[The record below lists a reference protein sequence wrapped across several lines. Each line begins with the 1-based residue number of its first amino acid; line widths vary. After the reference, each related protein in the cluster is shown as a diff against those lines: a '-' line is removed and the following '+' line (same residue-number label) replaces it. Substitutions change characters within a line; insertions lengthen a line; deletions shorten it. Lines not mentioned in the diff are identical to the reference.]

1 MNFLEGKIPPV
12 IYRKKNLIYLVVFT
26 AVFAL
31 FFINLYEPFNST
43 EWYGL
48 SDAEYFLYSS
58 LLILA
63 GVFVVVIS
71 RVIMYFYTK
80 CNTISYGRYG
90 LWIICEILAMSL
102 IYAFI
107 SYSLNE
113 NKFFM
118 EVYKI
123 SIKNTSLI
131 ILLPYTIFT
140 LIILWQEKNDQL
152 ENIKEIREGGAEEQ
166 RSDIITFYDEK
177 GVMKLSIKKE
187 SLFYIES
194 ADNYVSIWY
203 RDKQRV
209 TKFLLRN
216 TLKNI
221 EEQFAG
227 TNIMRC
233 HRAYVVNFDQVKI
246 AKKNPGGIVLDLG
259 VDQIPQLPVS
269 KSYGDKVTKWFI
281 SSLH

>member
-26 AVFAL
+26 SVFAL
-31 FFINLYEPFNST
+31 LFINLYEPFNSS

-48 SDAEYFLYSS
+48 SETQYLLYSS

-63 GVFVVVIS
+63 GVCVVVIS
-71 RVIMYFYTK
+71 RIIMFYYTK
-80 CNTISYGRYG
+80 KNTISYGRYA
-90 LWIICEILAMSL
+90 LWIFCEILAMSL
-102 IYAFI
+102 IYTII
-107 SYSLNE
+107 SYSLDEKKLFLN
-113 NKFFM
+113 
-118 EVYKI
+118 VYKI

-140 LIILWQEKNDQL
+140 LIILWQEKTAQL
-152 ENIKEIREGGAEEQ
+152 ESIKENDMEH
-166 RSDIITFYDEK
+166 SDNKSNIITFYDEK
-177 GVMKLSIKKE
+177 GIMKLSIKKE
-187 SLFYIES
+187 SLYYIES

-221 EEQFAG
+221 EEQFSG

-259 VDQIPQLPVS
+259 VEQIPELPVS
-269 KSYGDKVTKWFI
+269 KSYGEKVTKWFI

>member
-1 MNFLEGKIPPV
+1 MNFFEGKIPPV

-31 FFINLYEPFNST
+31 LFINLYEPFNST
-43 EWYGL
+43 DWYGL

-63 GVFVVVIS
+63 GVFVVVVS

-80 CNTISYGRYG
+80 SNTISYGKYG

-102 IYAFI
+102 IYTFI
-107 SYSLNE
+107 SYSLDE
-113 NKFFM
+113 NKVFID
-118 EVYKI
+118 VYKI

-152 ENIKEIREGGAEEQ
+152 ENIREIRDSAVEQ
-166 RSDIITFYDEK
+166 RNDIITFYDEK
-177 GVMKLSIKKE
+177 GIMKLSIKTD
-187 SLFYIES
+187 SLYYIES

-246 AKKNPGGIVLDLG
+246 AKKNTGGIVLDLG
-259 VDQIPQLPVS
+259 VDQIPELPVS